1 MAKEF
6 KAHMMYKGK
15 EAENAE
21 TYQEHLKL
29 KKMGWGHKKG
39 PFKMKSPL
47 YGKAKGMDGKACWK
61 GYTLRGTK
69 KKGGKTV
76 DNCVKN

>member
-1 MAKEF
+1 MAFEE
-6 KAHMMYKGK
+6 HMMYKGEQSEK
-15 EAENAE
+15 AE
-21 TYQEHLKL
+21 TNQEHLKL

-47 YGKAKGMDGKACWK
+47 YAKAKGMDGKACWK